1 MGAEPSLERLLA
13 LELTDSQGAAWRFS
27 DALRRG
33 PLLVVF
39 IRGAWC
45 FLSRRALGGL
55 RAEAER
61 FALEGWQVAVVS
73 PDPPDKLDALAKR
86 VKASYP
92 MLSDPASTAAEALG
106 AVLERRHQCPFPAA
120 FLIAPD
126 GVIRFRHVGRDS
138 RDWPDWKEI

>member
-1 MGAEPSLERLLA
+1 MGADAAIERLLE
-13 LELTDSQGAAWRFS
+13 LELSDSQGAAWRFA

-33 PLLVVF
+33 PLLIVF

-55 RAEAER
+55 RTEAER
-61 FALEGWQVAVVS
+61 LASEGCQVVVVS
-73 PDPPDKLDALAKR
+73 PEPVEKLEALAKR
-86 VKASYP
+86 VKAFYP
-92 MLSDPASTAAEALG
+92 LLSDPGSTAAEALG
-106 AVLERRHQCPFPAA
+106 AVIERRHQCPFPAA

-126 GVIRFRHVGRDS
+126 GVIRFRHVGRDA